1 MKLPP
6 LWVIIKTIQRVMTYT
21 EYFTAIFEKSQ
32 TEKALIINGFP
43 KSPTE
48 GYALGMTMS
57 RTPGITGKP
66 NRIAAPPRIP
76 SGVIL

>member
-6 LWVIIKTIQRVMTYT
+6 LWVIIKTNQRVMTYT
-21 EYFTAIFEKSQ
+21 KYFTAIFEKSQ

-48 GYALGMTMS
+48 GYALGMTTC
-57 RTPGITGKP
+57 RTSGTTGI
-66 NRIAAPPRIP
+66 RIKEE
-76 SGVIL
+76 